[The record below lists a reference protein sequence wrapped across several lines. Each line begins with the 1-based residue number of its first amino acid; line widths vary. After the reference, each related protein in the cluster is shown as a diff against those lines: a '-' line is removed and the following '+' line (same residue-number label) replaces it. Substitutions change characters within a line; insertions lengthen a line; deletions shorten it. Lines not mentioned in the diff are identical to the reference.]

1 MFIGK
6 IEEIKTKI
14 SKKGNRFSI
23 LTLLDLH
30 GNLEFTIFEKT
41 MEKLE
46 ALGAN
51 ELLAIYAEVFK
62 DSSGTS
68 FRVLKVMDLQEA
80 KKQKTEIIKI
90 DNEKQNEIIIGE
102 IANHDNQTNIKNE
115 IDAELNSNDLYM
127 TIIKNDKETQTV
139 FEETERIFTGLL
151 DTVSIEDNIK
161 TLEIMVEISND
172 TVILDKISQ
181 LSHAHKGS
189 QKAKLTIT
197 YKEQKLKEIPF
208 SFGVNDGFISEI
220 KKIEGVRLQ
229 K

>member
-51 ELLAIYAEVFK
+51 ELLAIYAEVLK

-90 DNEKQNEIIIGE
+90 DNDDKQKELSINL
-102 IANHDNQTNIKNE
+102 NNDNFA
-115 IDAELNSNDLYM
+115 D
-127 TIIKNDKETQTV
+127 IKNDFNTNASCVTASMKNETLSKSNEEQTKQ
-139 FEETERIFTGLL
+139 IFA
-151 DTVSIEDNIK
+151 TVNSIENEIN
-161 TLEIMVEISND
+161 TLEIMVELSND
-172 TVILDKISQ
+172 TIVLDKISE
-181 LSHAHKGS
+181 LSHTYKGS
-189 QKAKLTIT
+189 KKAKLTIT
-197 YKEQKLKEIPF
+197 YKEQKLKEIPLN
-208 SFGVNDGFISEI
+208 FGVSEI
-220 KKIEGVRLQ
+220 FVSEIQKIEGVRLQ
-229 K
+229 G